1 MKLTDQTNGEA
12 AIMDLKVKV
21 KQVLERL
28 EVESPQVNIEPG
40 NSYRAV
46 FEVVSPSFEAMS
58 EGERQR
64 LVWSKILDELDGNEQ
79 EVIDTVFTNS
89 PREHEDVMAGSAPL
103 ATDTEA

>member
-1 MKLTDQTNGEA
+1 
-12 AIMDLKVKV
+12 MDAREKVKR
-21 KQVLERL
+21 VLEQL

-40 NSYRAV
+40 NRYRAV
-46 FEVVSPSFEAMS
+46 FEVVSPSFERMS

-89 PREHEDVMAGSAPL
+89 PSEHDEVMTGSNPPSAN
-103 ATDTEA
+103 AEA